1 VPTLTSKGDHDNT
14 KIRENENSA
23 SGAVVKSA
31 SRLEIWSWAMF
42 DFANSS
48 YTTVVTTAIFNAYFV
63 KTVAS
68 AVELSTATLYLTCS
82 LGIANLLVVLT
93 APVVGA
99 IADAFAIK
107 KRFLFV
113 STLCCVIC
121 TAGLSLVHQGD
132 VALAMTL
139 LVLSNF
145 AFGTSEDL
153 IAAFLP
159 EIATPEKMGRISAF
173 GWTVGYIG
181 GIAVLGTCLAYVTWA
196 QKAGQTPA
204 QFVPVTMLFV
214 AAIFLAASAPTFIW
228 LKERAHRSA
237 AQTKVSTIAAGAFRH
252 VLNTIGDAKKHRDLF
267 TFLLSLLC
275 YSCGSTTVVAL
286 AAVYAEQVMGFKTNE
301 SIILIMV
308 VNVTAA
314 MGAFIF
320 GFIQDKVG
328 SVRTLATT
336 LVLWAV
342 AIFIAFATTDKNGFW
357 CAANIMGIAMGASAS
372 AGRAL
377 VGQLSPAGRSAEFFG
392 LWGLSVKLSAIIGP
406 MTYGLVTYVSGSNYR
421 LALLST
427 LLFFILGLIVVLFVD
442 EKRGRAQALSES

>member
-1 VPTLTSKGDHDNT
+1 MTSNGDT
-14 KIRENENSA
+14 KISEIREKPENLAPAGS
-23 SGAVVKSA
+23 
-31 SRLEIWSWAMF
+31 LEIWSWAMF

-68 AVELSTATLYLTCS
+68 GVELSTATLYLTCS
-82 LGIANLLVVLT
+82 LGLANLLVVLT

-113 STLCCVIC
+113 SSLACVIC
-121 TAGLSLVHQGD
+121 TASLSLVHQGD

-159 EIATPEKMGRISAF
+159 EIATPERMGRISAF
-173 GWTVGYIG
+173 GWTLGYIG
-181 GIAVLGTCLAYVTWA
+181 GIAVLGACLAYVSWA

-214 AAIFLAASAPTFIW
+214 AVIFTSAAAPTFIW
-228 LKERAHRSA
+228 LKERAKRAVVRKKLSEIA
-237 AQTKVSTIAAGAFRH
+237 SGAFKQVIETIA
-252 VLNTIGDAKKHRDLF
+252 DAKKHRDLF

-314 MGAFIF
+314 VGAFIF

-328 SVRTLATT
+328 SVRTIAVTLA
-336 LVLWAV
+336 LWSL
-342 AIFIAFATTDKNGFW
+342 AIFIAFATTNKEGFW
-357 CAANIMGIAMGASAS
+357 LAANIMGIAMGASAS

-377 VGQLSPAGRSAEFFG
+377 VGRLSPAGRSAEFFG

-406 MTYGLVTYVSGSNYR
+406 MTYGLVTYLSGSNYR

-427 LLFFILGLIVVLFVD
+427 LMFFILGLVIVFFVD
-442 EKRGRAQALSES
+442 EKRGREQALLG

>member
-1 VPTLTSKGDHDNT
+1 MTSNGDTNSDE
-14 KIRENENSA
+14 IRDKPENLAPA
-23 SGAVVKSA
+23 SS
-31 SRLEIWSWAMF
+31 LEIWSWAMF

-68 AVELSTATLYLTCS
+68 GVELSTATLYLTCS
-82 LGIANLLVVLT
+82 LGLANLLVVLT

-113 STLCCVIC
+113 SSLACVIC
-121 TAGLSLVHQGD
+121 TASLSLVHQGD

-159 EIATPEKMGRISAF
+159 EIATPERMGRISAF
-173 GWTVGYIG
+173 GWTLGYIG
-181 GIAVLGTCLAYVTWA
+181 GIAVLGACLAYVSWA

-214 AAIFLAASAPTFIW
+214 AVMFASAAAPTFIW
-228 LKERAHRSA
+228 LKERAKRAVVKNKLSEIA
-237 AQTKVSTIAAGAFRH
+237 SGAFKQVIDTIA
-252 VLNTIGDAKKHRDLF
+252 DAKKHRDLF

-314 MGAFIF
+314 VGAFVF
-320 GFIQDKVG
+320 GFVQDKVG
-328 SVRTLATT
+328 SVRTIAVTLA
-336 LVLWAV
+336 LWSL
-342 AIFIAFATTDKNGFW
+342 AIYIAFATTNKEGFW
-357 CAANIMGIAMGASAS
+357 LAANIMGIAMGASAS

-377 VGQLSPAGRSAEFFG
+377 VGRLSPTGRSAEFFG

-406 MTYGLVTYVSGSNYR
+406 MTYGLVTYLSGSNYR

-427 LLFFILGLIVVLFVD
+427 LMFFILGLIIVFFVD
-442 EKRGRAQALSES
+442 EKRGREQALLG

>member
-1 VPTLTSKGDHDNT
+1 MTSNGDINS
-14 KIRENENSA
+14 KQIRDKPEKFAPA
-23 SGAVVKSA
+23 SS
-31 SRLEIWSWAMF
+31 LEILSWAMF

-68 AVELSTATLYLTCS
+68 GLELSTATLYLTCS
-82 LGIANLLVVLT
+82 LGLANLLVVLT

-107 KRFLFV
+107 KRFLLV
-113 STLCCVIC
+113 SSLACVTC
-121 TAGLSLVHQGD
+121 TACLSLVHQGD
-132 VALAMTL
+132 VALAMSL

-173 GWTVGYIG
+173 GWTLGYIG
-181 GIAVLGTCLAYVTWA
+181 GIAVLGACLAYVSWA

-214 AAIFLAASAPTFIW
+214 AVMFISAATPTFIW
-228 LKERAHRSA
+228 LQERAKASTVKNKLSEIA
-237 AQTKVSTIAAGAFRH
+237 NGAFKQVFETIA
-252 VLNTIGDAKKHRDLF
+252 DAKKHRDLF

-286 AAVYAEQVMGFKTNE
+286 AAVYAEQVMGFKTSE
-301 SIILIMV
+301 SIVLIMV

-314 MGAFIF
+314 VGAFIF

-328 SVRTLATT
+328 SVRT
-336 LVLWAV
+336 
-342 AIFIAFATTDKNGFW
+342 IAFTLDRKST
-357 CAANIMGIAMGASAS
+357 
-372 AGRAL
+372 
-377 VGQLSPAGRSAEFFG
+377 
-392 LWGLSVKLSAIIGP
+392 
-406 MTYGLVTYVSGSNYR
+406 R
-421 LALLST
+421 LNS
-427 LLFFILGLIVVLFVD
+427 
-442 EKRGRAQALSES
+442 SH

>member
-1 VPTLTSKGDHDNT
+1 MTSNGDI
-14 KIRENENSA
+14 KSKEIRDKPEKMAPA
-23 SGAVVKSA
+23 SS
-31 SRLEIWSWAMF
+31 LEIWSWAMF

-68 AVELSTATLYLTCS
+68 GVELSTATLYLTCS
-82 LGIANLLVVLT
+82 LGLANLLVVLT

-113 STLCCVIC
+113 SSLACVIC
-121 TAGLSLVHQGD
+121 TASLSLVHQGD

-159 EIATPEKMGRISAF
+159 EIATPERMGRISAF
-173 GWTVGYIG
+173 GWTLGYIG
-181 GIAVLGTCLAYVTWA
+181 GIAVLGACLAYVSWA

-214 AAIFLAASAPTFIW
+214 AVIFTSAAAPTFIW
-228 LKERAHRSA
+228 LKERAKRAVVRKKLSEIA
-237 AQTKVSTIAAGAFRH
+237 SGAFKQVIETIA
-252 VLNTIGDAKKHRDLF
+252 DAKKHRDLF

-314 MGAFIF
+314 VGAFIF

-328 SVRTLATT
+328 SVRTIAVTLA
-336 LVLWAV
+336 LWSL
-342 AIFIAFATTDKNGFW
+342 AIFIAFATTNKEGFW
-357 CAANIMGIAMGASAS
+357 LAANIMGIAMGASAS

-377 VGQLSPAGRSAEFFG
+377 VGRLSPAGRSAEFFG

-406 MTYGLVTYVSGSNYR
+406 MTYGLVTYLSGSNYR

-427 LLFFILGLIVVLFVD
+427 LMFFILGLVIVFFVD
-442 EKRGRAQALSES
+442 EKRGREQALLG

>member
-1 VPTLTSKGDHDNT
+1 LTSNGDTTGIISNKPD
-14 KIRENENSA
+14 NSA
-23 SGAVVKSA
+23 PASA
-31 SRLEIWSWAMF
+31 LEIWAWAMF

-68 AVELSTATLYLTCS
+68 SVELSTATLYLTCS
-82 LGIANLLVVLT
+82 LGLANLLVVLT

-113 STLCCVIC
+113 SSLACVIC
-121 TAGLSLVHQGD
+121 TACLSLVHQGD
-132 VALAMTL
+132 VMLAMVL

-173 GWTVGYIG
+173 GWTLGYIG
-181 GIAVLGTCLAYVTWA
+181 GIAVLGACLAYVSWA

-214 AAIFLAASAPTFIW
+214 AVMFTSAAAPTFIW
-228 LKERAHRSA
+228 LKERAKRSA
-237 AQTKVSTIAAGAFRH
+237 SKTKLGEIARGAFKQVFDTIA
-252 VLNTIGDAKKHRDLF
+252 DAKKHRDLF
-267 TFLLSLLC
+267 TFLLSILC

-286 AAVYAEQVMGFKTNE
+286 AAVYAEQVMGFKTSE

-314 MGAFIF
+314 VGAFIF
-320 GFIQDKVG
+320 GFVQDKVG
-328 SVRTLATT
+328 SVRTLAVT
-336 LVLWAV
+336 LVLWSI
-342 AIFIAFATTDKNGFW
+342 AIFIAFATTNKEGFW
-357 CAANIMGIAMGASAS
+357 LAANIMGIAMGASAS

-377 VGQLSPAGRSAEFFG
+377 VGQLSPPGRSAEFFG

-406 MTYGLVTYVSGSNYR
+406 MTYGLVTYLSGSNYR

-427 LLFFILGLIVVLFVD
+427 LTFFILGLIIVLFVD
-442 EKRGRAQALSES
+442 EKRGREQALLH

>member
-1 VPTLTSKGDHDNT
+1 LTSNGDT
-14 KIRENENSA
+14 KISEIREKPENLAPAGS
-23 SGAVVKSA
+23 
-31 SRLEIWSWAMF
+31 LEIWSWAMF

-68 AVELSTATLYLTCS
+68 GVELSTATLYLTCS
-82 LGIANLLVVLT
+82 LGLANLLVVLT

-113 STLCCVIC
+113 SSLACVIC
-121 TAGLSLVHQGD
+121 TASLSLVHQGD

-159 EIATPEKMGRISAF
+159 EIATPERMGRISAF
-173 GWTVGYIG
+173 GWTLGYIG
-181 GIAVLGTCLAYVTWA
+181 GIAVLGACLAYVSWA

-214 AAIFLAASAPTFIW
+214 AVIFTSAAAPTFIW
-228 LKERAHRSA
+228 LKERAKRAVVRKKLSEIA
-237 AQTKVSTIAAGAFRH
+237 SGAFKQVIETIA
-252 VLNTIGDAKKHRDLF
+252 DAKKHRDLF

-314 MGAFIF
+314 VGAFIF

-328 SVRTLATT
+328 SVRTIAVTLA
-336 LVLWAV
+336 LWSL
-342 AIFIAFATTDKNGFW
+342 AIFIAFATTNKEGFW
-357 CAANIMGIAMGASAS
+357 LAANIMGIAMGASAS

-377 VGQLSPAGRSAEFFG
+377 VGRLSPAGRSAEFFG

-406 MTYGLVTYVSGSNYR
+406 MTYGLVTYLSGSNYR

-427 LLFFILGLIVVLFVD
+427 LMFFILGLVIVFFVD
-442 EKRGRAQALSES
+442 EKRGREQALLG

>member
-1 VPTLTSKGDHDNT
+1 MTSNGDT
-14 KIRENENSA
+14 KNSEIRDKPENLAPA
-23 SGAVVKSA
+23 SS
-31 SRLEIWSWAMF
+31 LEIWSWAMF

-68 AVELSTATLYLTCS
+68 SVELSTATLYLTCS
-82 LGIANLLVVLT
+82 LGLANLLVVLT

-99 IADAFAIK
+99 IADAFAVK

-113 STLCCVIC
+113 SSLACVIC
-121 TAGLSLVHQGD
+121 TACLSLVHQGD

-145 AFGTSEDL
+145 AFGTSENL

-159 EIATPEKMGRISAF
+159 EIATPERMGRISAF
-173 GWTVGYIG
+173 GWTLGYIG
-181 GIAVLGTCLAYVTWA
+181 GIAVLGACLAYVSWA
-196 QKAGQTPA
+196 QKGGQTPA

-214 AAIFLAASAPTFIW
+214 AVIFASVAAPTFIW
-228 LKERAHRSA
+228 LKERAKRSRVKNKLSNIA
-237 AQTKVSTIAAGAFRH
+237 SGAFKQVMETIA
-252 VLNTIGDAKKHRDLF
+252 DAKKHRDLF

-286 AAVYAEQVMGFKTNE
+286 AAVYAEQVMGFKTSE

-314 MGAFIF
+314 VGAFGF

-328 SVRTLATT
+328 SVRTIAVTLA
-336 LVLWAV
+336 LWSL
-342 AIFIAFATTDKNGFW
+342 AIFIAFATTNKEGFW
-357 CAANIMGIAMGASAS
+357 LAANIMGIAMGASAS

-377 VGQLSPAGRSAEFFG
+377 VGRLSPPGRSAEFFG

-406 MTYGLVTYVSGSNYR
+406 MTYGLVTYLSGSNYR

-427 LLFFILGLIVVLFVD
+427 LMFFILGLIIVFFVN
-442 EKRGRAQALSES
+442 EKRGREQALLG

>member
-1 VPTLTSKGDHDNT
+1 MTSNGDT
-14 KIRENENSA
+14 KNSEIRDKPENLAPA
-23 SGAVVKSA
+23 SS
-31 SRLEIWSWAMF
+31 LEIWSWAMF

-68 AVELSTATLYLTCS
+68 SVELSTATLYLTCS
-82 LGIANLLVVLT
+82 LGLANLLVVLT

-113 STLCCVIC
+113 SSLACVIC
-121 TAGLSLVHQGD
+121 TACLSLVHQGD

-145 AFGTSEDL
+145 AFGTSENL

-159 EIATPEKMGRISAF
+159 EIATPERMGRISAF
-173 GWTVGYIG
+173 GWTLGYIG
-181 GIAVLGTCLAYVTWA
+181 GIAVLGACLAYVSWA
-196 QKAGQTPA
+196 QKGGQTPA

-214 AAIFLAASAPTFIW
+214 AVIFASAAAPTFIW
-228 LKERAHRSA
+228 LKERAKRSTVTNKLSNIA
-237 AQTKVSTIAAGAFRH
+237 SGAFKQVMETIA
-252 VLNTIGDAKKHRDLF
+252 DAKKHRDLF

-286 AAVYAEQVMGFKTNE
+286 AAVYAEQVMGFKTSE

-314 MGAFIF
+314 VGAFGF

-328 SVRTLATT
+328 SVRTIAVTLA
-336 LVLWAV
+336 LWSL
-342 AIFIAFATTDKNGFW
+342 AIFIAFATTNKEGFW
-357 CAANIMGIAMGASAS
+357 LAANIMGIAMGASAS

-377 VGQLSPAGRSAEFFG
+377 VGRLSPPGRSAEFFG

-427 LLFFILGLIVVLFVD
+427 LTFFILGLIIVFFVN
-442 EKRGRAQALSES
+442 EKRGREQALLG

>member
-1 VPTLTSKGDHDNT
+1 MTSNGDIKST
-14 KIRENENSA
+14 EIRDKPEKMAPA
-23 SGAVVKSA
+23 SS
-31 SRLEIWSWAMF
+31 LEIWSWAMF

-68 AVELSTATLYLTCS
+68 DLELSTATLFLTCS
-82 LGIANLLVVLT
+82 LGLANLLVVLT

-113 STLCCVIC
+113 SSLACVIC
-121 TAGLSLVHQGD
+121 TACLSLVHQGD

-173 GWTVGYIG
+173 GWTLGYIG
-181 GIAVLGTCLAYVTWA
+181 GIAVLGACLAYVSWA

-214 AAIFLAASAPTFIW
+214 AVMFISAATPTFIW
-228 LKERAHRSA
+228 LKERAKPPTVKNKLSEIA
-237 AQTKVSTIAAGAFRH
+237 NGAFKQVFETIA
-252 VLNTIGDAKKHRDLF
+252 DAKKHRDLF

-286 AAVYAEQVMGFKTNE
+286 AAVYAEQVMGFKTSE
-301 SIILIMV
+301 SIVLIMV

-314 MGAFIF
+314 VGAFIF
-320 GFIQDKVG
+320 GFVQDKVG
-328 SVRTLATT
+328 SVRTIAFTLA
-336 LVLWAV
+336 LWSL
-342 AIFIAFATTDKNGFW
+342 AIFIAFATTNKVGFW
-357 CAANIMGIAMGASAS
+357 LAANIMGIAMGASAS

-377 VGQLSPAGRSAEFFG
+377 VGRLSPAGRSAEFFG

-406 MTYGLVTYVSGSNYR
+406 MTYGLVTYLSGSNYR

-427 LLFFILGLIVVLFVD
+427 LTFFVLGLIVVFFVD
-442 EKRGRAQALSES
+442 EKRGRQQALLG

>member
-1 VPTLTSKGDHDNT
+1 LTPDSDELHSRKD
-14 KIRENENSA
+14 ES
-23 SGAVVKSA
+23 SGSGPSIVVKEA
-31 SRLEIWSWAMF
+31 SRLEIWAWAMF

-68 AVELSTATLYLTCS
+68 NFELSTATLCLTCS
-82 LGIANLLVVLT
+82 LAVANLLVVLT

-99 IADAFAIK
+99 IADAFAVK
-107 KRFLFV
+107 KRFLLF
-113 STLCCVIC
+113 STLACVAC

-139 LVLSNF
+139 LVFSNF
-145 AFGTSEDL
+145 AFGTSENL

-159 EIATPEKMGRISAF
+159 EIATAEKMGRISAF
-173 GWTVGYIG
+173 GWTLGYVG
-181 GIAVLGTCLAYVTWA
+181 GIAVLGACLAYVTWA

-214 AAIFLAASAPTFIW
+214 AAIFLLASSPTFIW
-228 LKERAHRSA
+228 LKERARASA
-237 AQTKVSTIAAGAFRH
+237 VHSSFSKIARGAFKH
-252 VLNTIGDAKKHRDLF
+252 VVSTIGDARKHRDLF

-314 MGAFIF
+314 IGAFIF

-328 SVRTLATT
+328 SVRTLAIT

-342 AIFIAFATTDKNGFW
+342 AIFIAYVTTDKNGFW

-406 MTYGLVTYVSGSNYR
+406 MTYGMVTYLSGSNYR

-427 LLFFILGLIVVLFVD
+427 LTFFILGLIVVLFVD
-442 EKRGRAQALSES
+442 EKRGRAQALAQTN

>member
-1 VPTLTSKGDHDNT
+1 
-14 KIRENENSA
+14 
-23 SGAVVKSA
+23 
-31 SRLEIWSWAMF
+31 MF

-68 AVELSTATLYLTCS
+68 GVELSTATLYLTCS
-82 LGIANLLVVLT
+82 LGLANLLVVLT

-99 IADAFAIK
+99 IADAFAVK

-113 STLCCVIC
+113 SSLACVVC
-121 TAGLSLVHQGD
+121 TACLSLIHQGD

-145 AFGTSEDL
+145 AFGTSENL

-159 EIATPEKMGRISAF
+159 EIATPERMGRISAF
-173 GWTVGYIG
+173 GWTLGYIG
-181 GIAVLGTCLAYVTWA
+181 GIAVLGACLAYVSWA

-214 AAIFLAASAPTFIW
+214 AVIFTSAAAPTFIW
-228 LKERAHRSA
+228 LKERAKRAVVNNKLSEIA
-237 AQTKVSTIAAGAFRH
+237 SGAFKQVFDTIA
-252 VLNTIGDAKKHRDLF
+252 DAKKHRDLF

-286 AAVYAEQVMGFKTNE
+286 AAVYAEQVMGFKTSE

-314 MGAFIF
+314 VGAFIF

-328 SVRTLATT
+328 SVRTIAVTLA
-336 LVLWAV
+336 LWSL
-342 AIFIAFATTDKNGFW
+342 AIFIAFATTNKEGFW
-357 CAANIMGIAMGASAS
+357 LAANIMGIAMGASAS

-377 VGQLSPAGRSAEFFG
+377 VGRLSPAGRSAEFFG

-406 MTYGLVTYVSGSNYR
+406 MTYGLVTYLSVSNYR

-427 LLFFILGLIVVLFVD
+427 LMFFILGLVIVFFVD
-442 EKRGRAQALSES
+442 EKRGRQQALLG